1 MSSCSWTCS
10 QCSFINDNR
19 RVGAGKCMMCREPR
33 CSDSTPGESSGSCHS
48 PCTASVVNASSFKNV
63 RFSDW
68 TTFAPEESNEA
79 DTTSETSNEKNR
91 ASHGRHDMCSPRN
104 MSLAAWKSRRKEW
117 VCKVC
122 TFANQ
127 PRFLVCGAW

>member
-1 MSSCSWTCS
+1 
-10 QCSFINDNR
+10 
-19 RVGAGKCMMCREPR
+19 MMCREPR

-48 PCTASVVNASSFKNV
+48 PCTTSVVNASSFKKV

-68 TTFAPEESNEA
+68 TTFAPEESNEADTISLFFAPEESNEA

-91 ASHGRHDMCSPRN
+91 ASHGRHDMCSPIN

-117 VCKVC
+117 VWFVKYAPLQTSQDSWCV
-122 TFANQ
+122 
-127 PRFLVCGAW
+127 VHGE